1 MHTMTMSI
9 KTMTKTIKN
18 KANNI
23 FVDFHTHIL
32 PGIDDGAKTVEESI
46 AMLLEERRQ
55 ADELFGKSARCVVVL
70 TPHFKSYNQTVEEF
84 LENRATA
91 FAELRHAIEVH
102 EDPKV
107 NKLLYS
113 VELVLG
119 AEILVHS
126 DLEEVE
132 GLDRLSLGDSSYM
145 LFEFSEEYY
154 SHSYIQ
160 VIERICFKYK
170 VKPVLAHFGRY
181 ASFMQH
187 DDYQALM
194 MLKNIV
200 FQFNARNMAAK
211 SKKGIGK
218 NIVGAPAKL
227 VLKFLRYGVPLIMG
241 SDCHSMGVRAPD
253 CINGYLNAER
263 FMKKDEYEA
272 FVKLSCEIAEVVEG
286 S

>member
-1 MHTMTMSI
+1 MT
-9 KTMTKTIKN
+9 TKNRTS
-18 KANNI
+18 NI

-55 ADELFGKSARCVVVL
+55 AEELFGKSAKCVVVL
-70 TPHFKSYNQTVEEF
+70 TPHFKSYAQTIEDFIVKRNNA
-84 LENRATA
+84 LN
-91 FAELRHAIEVH
+91 ELRRAIKESG
-102 EDPKV
+102 DPKV
-107 NKLLYS
+107 NSLLYS

-132 GLDRLSLGDSSYM
+132 GLDRLALGNSSYL
-145 LFEFSEEYY
+145 LFEFSEEYF

-200 FQFNARNMAAK
+200 FQFNARNMAPK
-211 SKKGIGK
+211 SKKGFGK

-227 VLKFLRYGVPLIMG
+227 VLKFLRYGVPVVMG
-241 SDCHSMGVRAPD
+241 SDCHSMGLRVPD
-253 CINGYLNAER
+253 CFDGYINAEK
-263 FMKKDEYEA
+263 FMKKDEYENFLKFSA
-272 FVKLSCEIAEVVEG
+272 KIANAMDNNFL
-286 S
+286 